1 MIPIH
6 RRKLDLNLSQLKHN
20 CNFVYKQII
29 DEIAIPNQEIDTK
42 HTSIPTA
49 VSQYY
54 NLFTSIM
61 PGMFELKRDIRNEF
75 KNNIPHDES
84 LEYWIVGWLNY
95 WPKQGTTLTW
105 HGHEYGD
112 DDNCFH
118 GYLGVQ
124 CEPSQT
130 IYRNIGEE
138 ALEIA
143 VENKNGQLVITNSK
157 GVEHMTSDWKQDDP
171 RITIAF
177 NIQPRE
183 TVLQEV
189 GNKLN
194 YYVGL

>member
-1 MIPIH
+1 MQIH
-6 RRKLDLNLSQLKHN
+6 KANLDLDLRKLKHN
-20 CNFVYKQII
+20 CSFVYQQII
-29 DEIAIPNQEIDTK
+29 NEIAIPNDKIETQ

-61 PGMFELKRDIRNEF
+61 PGMFELQRSIREEF
-75 KNNIPHDES
+75 KNIEHDTS

-95 WPKQGTTLTW
+95 WPNKGRTLEW

-118 GYLGVQ
+118 GYIGVQ
-124 CEPSQT
+124 SEPSQT
-130 IYRNIGEE
+130 LYRNIGEE
-138 ALEIA
+138 EITS

-157 GVEHMTSDWKQDDP
+157 GVEHMTSDWKQDEP

-183 TVLQEV
+183 TVLQEI